1 MYLILDRIRKVIF
14 NSGLSDSS
22 FARSINVPQ
31 ATFSNMFQRQSE
43 PKPSW
48 LESIVEQYNINP
60 DWLLTGNGEMTN
72 TKDIALKETVA
83 NVPILKNKIPMNESL
98 SLDNPNIIDDH
109 IALSTMFPI
118 PKENL
123 AAFIMNDSSMVG
135 AGFHMQDILFLDTR
149 PCGLDDDAYVFI
161 QNGNVYCRVFLFEEI
176 SGTVKICAMHKPEV
190 TNVEILNKVKI
201 SDLEKNYKIIGKVLA
216 FLRKNKLF

>member
-1 MYLILDRIRKVIF
+1 MNEILVRIKKII
-14 NSGLSDSS
+14 NSNGITDSQFS
-22 FARSINVPQ
+22 KICDIPQ
-31 ATFSNMFQRQSE
+31 TTMANMFIRDSF
-43 PKPSW
+43 PKADM
-48 LESIVEQYNINP
+48 LTKIIKCYNINP
-60 DWLLTGNGEMTN
+60 DWLLTGSGEMTN
-72 TKDIALKETVA
+72 TKDIALKKTVA

-109 IALSTMFPI
+109 IALSSMFPI

-135 AGFHMQDILFLDTR
+135 AGFKMQDILFLDTR

-201 SDLEKNYKIIGKVLA
+201 SELEKNYKLIGKVLA
-216 FLRKNKLF
+216 CLRKNKLF

>member
-1 MYLILDRIRKVIF
+1 MNEILVRIKKII
-14 NSGLSDSS
+14 NSNGITDSQFS
-22 FARSINVPQ
+22 KICDIPQ
-31 ATFSNMFQRQSE
+31 TTVANMFIRDSF
-43 PKPSW
+43 PKADV
-48 LESIVEQYNINP
+48 LAKIIKCYNINP
-60 DWLLTGNGEMTN
+60 DWLLTGNGDMTT
-72 TKDIALKETVA
+72 TKDLALKETVA
-83 NVPILKNKIPMNESL
+83 NVPILKNKIPMNASL
-98 SLDNPNIIDDH
+98 SLENPNIIDDH

-118 PKENL
+118 TKENL

-201 SDLEKNYKIIGKVLA
+201 SELEKNYKIIGKVLA